1 MGGFYQVFNVSLSNN
16 RNIYASIKKITDGGE
31 TVSRWANKYVIGLT
45 GNIATGKSVVR
56 QMLQHLGAYTID
68 ADGLTNQAMSPGAPA
83 YKPVVEVFGQFI
95 LNPDK
100 TINRAMLGRIVFSN
114 KEALTRLEEATHP
127 IISQAINTLVS
138 RANQK
143 VVVIE
148 AIKLLEGDLKDY
160 VDVVWT
166 VNAKPQ
172 TQYARLISKQRK
184 MSPEDAK
191 QRIIAQG
198 SPEAKLKAAN
208 LIIQND
214 GNIEDTWKQVQKG
227 FTQISAQAPAA
238 PAEKAATPPAAEL
251 EGIVIKRGMPTHAE
265 VIAGFI
271 NRATGKNIERMDVL
285 MAFGQKSYLVIND
298 EAEKQV
304 GIVGW
309 QVENLITC
317 VDDLYLNKEASTP
330 AVVQAIIKH
339 IEVASQELQSEVCFV
354 FLPAGSG
361 DDMSAP
367 FLSND
372 YEATTIKEI
381 KIPAWRE
388 SVQNNA
394 EADTIIL
401 TKKLRQ
407 NRVLK
412 PI

>member
-1 MGGFYQVFNVSLSNN
+1 
-16 RNIYASIKKITDGGE
+16 
-31 TVSRWANKYVIGLT
+31 
-45 GNIATGKSVVR
+45 
-56 QMLQHLGAYTID
+56 
-68 ADGLTNQAMSPGAPA
+68 
-83 YKPVVEVFGQFI
+83 
-95 LNPDK
+95 
-100 TINRAMLGRIVFSN
+100 MLGRIVFSN

-198 SPEAKLKAAN
+198 SPEAKLNAAN

-330 AVVQAIIKH
+330 SLIK
-339 IEVASQELQSEVCFV
+339 L
-354 FLPAGSG
+354 
-361 DDMSAP
+361 AP
-367 FLSND
+367 EPL
-372 YEATTIKEI
+372 
-381 KIPAWRE
+381 
-388 SVQNNA
+388 
-394 EADTIIL
+394 
-401 TKKLRQ
+401 
-407 NRVLK
+407 
-412 PI
+412 